1 MLLIDE
7 INSGTN
13 KQQYHIEL
21 LELVLG
27 CLYLYTS
34 THTHT
39 HTHTH
44 KTRSVIS
51 QSKQSSSH

>member
-34 THTHT
+34 THTQHT
-39 HTHTH
+39 HR
-44 KTRSVIS
+44 TRSVIS
-51 QSKQSSSH
+51 QSKQAIKQPLM

>member
-34 THTHT
+34 THTQNT
-39 HTHTH
+39 LCH
-44 KTRSVIS
+44 K
-51 QSKQSSSH
+51 SKQAIKQPLM